1 MIGKETTWGETT
13 TSFESSGVIAIPSI
27 QVPEWDEPEKMEVSG
42 GYKTVTV
49 TDNGY
54 PSSGGKYQRITI
66 HLTDNIDTGDY
77 NTQINCSSNHP
88 LPVINALIDR
98 LEELRETFK
107 SQL

>member
-1 MIGKETTWGETT
+1 MIETT
-13 TSFESSGVIAIPSI
+13 TKWGGAAYVD
-27 QVPEWDEPEKMEVSG
+27 VEPMAVEAVDSVTTTSTDYLQTDPWVNTPKA
-42 GYKTVTV
+42 GYYQ
-49 TDNGY
+49 GH
-54 PSSGGKYQRITI
+54 GKFQKITI
-66 HLTDNIDTGDY
+66 HLVDEIDTGDY

>member
-1 MIGKETTWGETT
+1 MA
-13 TSFESSGVIAIPSI
+13 TSFESSGVISIPSV
-27 QVPEWDEPEKMEVSG
+27 QVPEWDEPKAIEEG
-42 GYKTVTV
+42 HNTVT
-49 TDNGY
+49 Y
-54 PSSGGKYQRITI
+54 ASSSGKYQRITI